1 MSLKEVQ
8 GSEQF
13 SIMLVDRQF
22 KGSEQ
27 FAFDVDPKT
36 GSITIGVGDLAVA
49 KGHIKFSVKN
59 GIVAFAGGGQA
70 NATVLPADINRVSTV
85 ATAADST
92 KLPKAV
98 PGLDVTVYNAG
109 ANSMNVFPLTGD
121 NINALAANAAFAV
134 AAGKNV
140 QFGCAVAG
148 TWHAILSA

>member
-13 SIMLVDRQF
+13 SIILADRAF

-27 FAFDVDPKT
+27 KALDVDPNT
-36 GSITIGVGDLAVA
+36 GSVTIGVGDLGVSQ
-49 KGHIKFSVKN
+49 GHIKFSVKN
-59 GIVAFAGGGQA
+59 GLVARAGGGQA
-70 NATVLPADINRVSTV
+70 NATFLPADINRVTTV
-85 ATAADST
+85 ATIADSV

-98 PGLDVTVYNAG
+98 PGLDVTVYNAA
-109 ANSMNVFPLTGD
+109 ANSMNVFPATGD
-121 NINALAANAAFAV
+121 AINALAANAAFAV
-134 AAGKNV
+134 AGGKNV